1 MNYLNQEKDFDEFPW
16 KRIEDR
22 NKGVFTQLSAGPFD
36 KPLADLEK
44 QAQNSL
50 GIHKFNATA
59 AD

>member
-36 KPLADLEK
+36 KSIADLEK
-44 QAQNSL
+44 
-50 GIHKFNATA
+50 
-59 AD
+59 